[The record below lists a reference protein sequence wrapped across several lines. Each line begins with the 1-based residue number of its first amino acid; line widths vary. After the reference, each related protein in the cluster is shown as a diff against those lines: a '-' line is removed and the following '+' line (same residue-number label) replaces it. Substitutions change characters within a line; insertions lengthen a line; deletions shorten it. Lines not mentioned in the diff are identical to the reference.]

1 MSFIS
6 LRSPARAGG
15 SGARGDLLYYVRRL
29 GLSTNCKLI
38 LDAGDSASYSSGQ
51 SWLDRSGNGY
61 DFFLGTTSGAEGS
74 DPTFNGTA
82 GQRTA
87 SEYFSTDGG
96 DRFRYDTTNETWMQ
110 NIHKNN
116 AIFSIVAWVYTP
128 NLAANSGIF
137 GNVQNA
143 AAEVGFTLFL
153 DSSERLNFAIS
164 NGAGSSLSFIST
176 AALNIS
182 AWNMISIGLNES
194 IGANGGLASINAT
207 QETFTSTYTSPSA
220 SSATNT
226 TEILATGL
234 GIIPA
239 ASGTRIGM
247 LTAWEGRMLTASEI
261 QTLHYATRPR
271 YGV

>member
-128 NLAANSGIF
+128 NLAGNSGIF
-137 GNVQNA
+137 GNVQNSTS
-143 AAEVGFTLFL
+143 EIGFAWYL
-153 DSSERLNFAIS
+153 DSSERLRFVTANGSAPCIS
-164 NGAGSSLSFIST
+164 VTST
-176 AALNIS
+176 AALTAS
-182 AWNMISIGLNES
+182 TWTMISVGLNES
-194 IGANGGLASINAT
+194 VGAGGGLFSIGAT

-220 SSATNT
+220 SNATNT
-226 TEILATGL
+226 TEILANGS
-234 GIIPA
+234 GILA
-239 ASGTRIGM
+239 ASGTRIAA
-247 LTAWEGRMLTASEI
+247 LAAWEGRMLTASEI

-271 YGV
+271 FGV